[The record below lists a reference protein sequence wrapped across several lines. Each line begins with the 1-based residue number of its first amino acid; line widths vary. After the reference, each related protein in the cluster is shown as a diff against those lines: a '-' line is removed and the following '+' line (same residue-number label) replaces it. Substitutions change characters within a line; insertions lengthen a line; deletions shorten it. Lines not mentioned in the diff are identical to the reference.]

1 MRYML
6 VSTLLFLSGSLL
18 ADTKTE
24 IETALEYFAE
34 MWNEGDAEALRGYYS
49 PDFVLITGDGPIT
62 LQERFED
69 IKTVMRDGQD
79 RGLLETSEITVR
91 ELGAGHAMAY
101 AFSSLTFKDGSS
113 LSNWFTTVYEKT
125 PFGWKAI
132 LTQDRKN

>member
-1 MRYML
+1 MRFFL
-6 VSTLLFLSGSLL
+6 VSILLLLSGPLL
-18 ADTKTE
+18 ADTKSE

-49 PDFVLITGDGPIT
+49 PDFVLITGDGPVT

-79 RGLLETSEITVR
+79 RGVLETSQITVR
-91 ELGAGHAMAY
+91 ELGAGHAVAY
-101 AFSSLTFKDGSS
+101 AHSSLTFRDGSS
-113 LSNWFTTVYEKT
+113 LGGWFTTVYEKT